1 MGRGQIDRLALDD
14 WLNPTPAQIPS
25 SQPCLALFSWLPAP
39 IALPGDSITQTLS
52 HWLSSQACRGPWGQ
66 PFR

>member
-14 WLNPTPAQIPS
+14 WLNPTPAQISS

-39 IALPGDSITQTLS
+39 HALPGDSITQTLS